1 VLLSGF
7 NAKLRGYPFDGV
19 FANITMDA
27 AKSHGDFIHEYA
39 FLADE
44 IASSSDLDQFDK
56 VKDVLAREVGTDDEQ
71 KLSAVFEIAV
81 WHDNDRRSDEELL
94 EDFGLTPDDL
104 YPRIDADYGG
114 IGWELQRLRGVIA
127 KELGFKAVEMSD
139 EHGTSLYVLEDP
151 LERVQLSEPES
162 EMTM

>member
-1 VLLSGF
+1 MEDNLITYYHGSSSANRPVLLSGF

-56 VKDVLAREVGTDDEQ
+56 VKDVLARDVG
-71 KLSAVFEIAV
+71 
-81 WHDNDRRSDEELL
+81 
-94 EDFGLTPDDL
+94 
-104 YPRIDADYGG
+104 
-114 IGWELQRLRGVIA
+114 
-127 KELGFKAVEMSD
+127 
-139 EHGTSLYVLEDP
+139 
-151 LERVQLSEPES
+151 
-162 EMTM
+162 